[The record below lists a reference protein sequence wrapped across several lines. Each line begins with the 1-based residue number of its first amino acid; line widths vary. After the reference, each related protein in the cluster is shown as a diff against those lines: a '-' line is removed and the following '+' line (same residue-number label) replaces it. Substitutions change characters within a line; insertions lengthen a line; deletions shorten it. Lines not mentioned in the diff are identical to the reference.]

1 MERWQ
6 GRESDLAIA
15 LQTERAL
22 YQAAAGGADCDAAVV
37 WPGEVVDPIKSVEGA
52 AALVA
57 RISGEAETRLR
68 DGIERVR

>member
-22 YQAAAGGADCDAAVV
+22 YQAAAREGDCDAVV
-37 WPGEVVDPIKSVEGA
+37 WAGEVVDLIESVEGA
-52 AALVA
+52 AVLVA
-57 RISGEAETRLR
+57 RISAEAETRLR
-68 DGIERVR
+68 NGIERVR